1 MKVIY
6 SPQLMEEAAFRHLS
20 HLERSG
26 YRSEYDEYH
35 SLADPIYEL
44 PEDDRE
50 IAFEKVNKVFF
61 TERLKLGEH
70 VLSALEAVGLIPK
83 RKRTTRRAQLAA
95 FAADAD
101 EAPGELAAQLEESS
115 SSIHGVPG
123 MDDDSQETN
132 LDDQSDPLPDT
143 DLQIENNPEEDSQGS
158 KDTDSEDTDSED
170 TDSEDTDG
178 IVAYDMVRDFEERIN
193 EVHVK
198 RAINKVDEGSNVLN
212 RISGKPMIEMRV
224 LASRFCNPEEA
235 QELDAFLI
243 QEFMHAKDMVD
254 PEFDYEDAFIP
265 GNPSV
270 KNLITARFRLL
281 WNIYVDARLSRAG
294 IISTIPR
301 EARYREFDNF
311 YRKVPEGQRRGIFEG
326 IWRTERFTHEELLSM
341 ATDLESLMSK
351 YVDDADLPEEERDY
365 IHLQGSPCPLCK
377 FPTYNWV
384 DDPESICD
392 EMVIEAIQ
400 IDFPDWE
407 NKDGG
412 CDRCIEVYEL
422 RAGV

>member
-1 MKVIY
+1 MKVSY
-6 SPQLMEEAAFRHLS
+6 SAQLMEESVFRHLN

-26 YRSEYDEYH
+26 YRSDYDEFH

-50 IAFEKVNKVFF
+50 IAFEKVNRLFF
-61 TERLKLGEH
+61 LEKLKLGDH
-70 VLSALEAVGLIPK
+70 VLRALEAVGLIPK
-83 RKRTTRRAQLAA
+83 RKRTSKKSALLNVNQGAEIAEGSEETPVETAESELVEEEVKEEALEP
-95 FAADAD
+95 AD
-101 EAPGELAAQLEESS
+101 EG
-115 SSIHGVPG
+115 
-123 MDDDSQETN
+123 N
-132 LDDQSDPLPDT
+132 
-143 DLQIENNPEEDSQGS
+143 
-158 KDTDSEDTDSED
+158 SE
-170 TDSEDTDG
+170 
-178 IVAYDMVRDFEERIN
+178 IAYDLAREFEERIK
-193 EVHVK
+193 EVIVK

-212 RISGKPMIEMRV
+212 RISGNPIIEMRV
-224 LASRFCNPEEA
+224 LASRFSNPEEA
-235 QELDAFLI
+235 LDLDAFLI

-270 KNLITARFRLL
+270 KNLITSRFRLL
-281 WNIYVDARLSRAG
+281 WNMYVDSRLARMGVVSVL
-294 IISTIPR
+294 PK
-301 EARYREFDNF
+301 EARFREFDNF
-311 YRKVPEGQRRGIFEG
+311 YRKIPDKQRRGIFEG
-326 IWRTERFTHEELLSM
+326 IWITDKFTHEELLSM
-341 ATDLESLMSK
+341 ATDLDTLMSK
-351 YVDDADLPEEERDY
+351 YVDPGEISEEERDF

-407 NKDGG
+407 SKDGG

-422 RAGV
+422 RAGVG

>member
-50 IAFEKVNKVFF
+50 IAFEKVNKIFF
-61 TERLKLGEH
+61 IERLKLGDH
-70 VLSALEAVGLIPK
+70 VLRALEAVGLIPK
-83 RKRTTRRAQLAA
+83 RKRTTKRAQLAA
-95 FAADAD
+95 VALGAD
-101 EAPGELAAQLEESS
+101 ETSGELEESS
-115 SSIHGVPG
+115 SYIHGVPADG
-123 MDDDSQETN
+123 DSQEMS
-132 LDDQSDPLPDT
+132 SDEDLVSSTDT
-143 DLQIENNPEEDSQGS
+143 DLQVEDNPQEDNQ
-158 KDTDSEDTDSED
+158 
-170 TDSEDTDG
+170 DSEDTDG
-178 IVAYDMVRDFEERIN
+178 VVAYDIVRDFEERIN
-193 EVHVK
+193 QVHVK

-212 RISGKPMIEMRV
+212 RISGRPMIEMRV

-281 WNIYVDARLSRAG
+281 WNIYVDARLARAG
-294 IISTIPR
+294 IISTMPR

-311 YRKVPEGQRRGIFEG
+311 YRKIPEKQRRGIFDG
-326 IWRTERFTHEELLSM
+326 IWQTEKFTHEELLSM

-351 YVDDADLPEEERDY
+351 YVDDVDISEEERDY

>member
-26 YRSEYDEYH
+26 YRSDYDEYH

-50 IAFEKVNKVFF
+50 VAFEKVNRIFF
-61 TERLKLGEH
+61 IERLKLGDH
-70 VLSALEAVGLIPK
+70 VLRALEAVGLIPK
-83 RKRTTRRAQLAA
+83 RKRTTKRAQLAA
-95 FAADAD
+95 IALETD
-101 EAPGELAAQLEESS
+101 EASGEPEESS
-115 SSIHGVPG
+115 ASMHLPPVN
-123 MDDDSQETN
+123 DDSQETT
-132 LDDQSDPLPDT
+132 SDEDLVPPVDT
-143 DLQIENNPEEDSQGS
+143 DLQIEDNPQ
-158 KDTDSEDTDSED
+158 KDNPDSEE
-170 TDSEDTDG
+170 TDG
-178 IVAYDMVRDFEERIN
+178 VVSYDMVRDFEERIN

-281 WNIYVDARLSRAG
+281 WNLYVDARLARAG
-294 IISTIPR
+294 IISTMPR

-311 YRKVPEGQRRGIFEG
+311 YRKIPEKQRRGIFEG
-326 IWRTERFTHEELLSM
+326 IWATEKFTHEELLSM

-351 YVDDADLPEEERDY
+351 YIEDADISEEERDF

>member
-1 MKVIY
+1 MKVSY
-6 SPQLMEEAAFRHLS
+6 SAQLMEESVFRHLN

-26 YRSEYDEYH
+26 YRSDYDEFH

-50 IAFEKVNKVFF
+50 IAFEKVNRLFF
-61 TERLKLGEH
+61 LEKLKLGDH
-70 VLSALEAVGLIPK
+70 VLRALEAVGLIPK
-83 RKRTTRRAQLAA
+83 RKRTSRKSALLNVNQ
-95 FAADAD
+95 
-101 EAPGELAAQLEESS
+101 EAEPTEELEEIPVETAELELAEEEVEEEALESAGE
-115 SSIHGVPG
+115 
-123 MDDDSQETN
+123 
-132 LDDQSDPLPDT
+132 
-143 DLQIENNPEEDSQGS
+143 EN
-158 KDTDSEDTDSED
+158 SE
-170 TDSEDTDG
+170 
-178 IVAYDMVRDFEERIN
+178 IAYDLAREFEERIK
-193 EVHVK
+193 EVIVK

-212 RISGKPMIEMRV
+212 RVSGNPIIEMRV
-224 LASRFCNPEEA
+224 LASRFSNPEEA
-235 QELDAFLI
+235 LDLDAFLI

-270 KNLITARFRLL
+270 KNLITSRFRLL
-281 WNIYVDARLSRAG
+281 WNMYVDSRLARMGVVSVL
-294 IISTIPR
+294 PK
-301 EARYREFDNF
+301 EARFREFDNF
-311 YRKVPEGQRRGIFEG
+311 YRKIPDKQRRGIFEG
-326 IWRTERFTHEELLSM
+326 IWVTDKFTHEELLSM
-341 ATDLESLMSK
+341 ATDLDTLMSK
-351 YVDDADLPEEERDY
+351 YVDPGEISEDERDF

-407 NKDGG
+407 SKDGG

-422 RAGV
+422 RAGVG

>member
-26 YRSEYDEYH
+26 YRSDYDEYH

-50 IAFEKVNKVFF
+50 VAFEKVNRIFF
-61 TERLKLGEH
+61 IERLKLGDH
-70 VLSALEAVGLIPK
+70 VLRALEAVGLIPK
-83 RKRTTRRAQLAA
+83 RKRTTKRAQLAA
-95 FAADAD
+95 IALETD
-101 EAPGELAAQLEESS
+101 EASGEPEESS
-115 SSIHGVPG
+115 ASMHLPPVN
-123 MDDDSQETN
+123 DDSQETT
-132 LDDQSDPLPDT
+132 SDEDLVPPLDT
-143 DLQIENNPEEDSQGS
+143 DLQIEDNPQ
-158 KDTDSEDTDSED
+158 KDNPDSEE
-170 TDSEDTDG
+170 TDG
-178 IVAYDMVRDFEERIN
+178 VVSYDMVRDFEERIN

-281 WNIYVDARLSRAG
+281 WNLYVDARLARAG
-294 IISTIPR
+294 IISTMPR

-311 YRKVPEGQRRGIFEG
+311 YRKIPEKQRRGIFEG
-326 IWRTERFTHEELLSM
+326 IWATEKFTHEELLSM

-351 YVDDADLPEEERDY
+351 YIEDADISEEERDF

>member
-1 MKVIY
+1 MKINY
-6 SPQLMEEAAFRHLS
+6 SAQLMEESAFRHLN

-26 YRSEYDEYH
+26 YRADYDEFH

-50 IAFEKVNKVFF
+50 AAFEKVNRLFF
-61 TERLKLGEH
+61 LERLKLGDH
-70 VLSALEAVGLIPK
+70 VLRALEAVGLIPK
-83 RKRTTRRAQLAA
+83 RRRTVKKSALLQQNEEPENQESVQEEAQVEANGEEEQ
-95 FAADAD
+95 ADA
-101 EAPGELAAQLEESS
+101 EESQTAVAETDGEEEEE
-115 SSIHGVPG
+115 IE
-123 MDDDSQETN
+123 DDDEKENEISY
-132 LDDQSDPLPDT
+132 
-143 DLQIENNPEEDSQGS
+143 DLARE
-158 KDTDSEDTDSED
+158 
-170 TDSEDTDG
+170 
-178 IVAYDMVRDFEERIN
+178 FEERIK
-193 EVHVK
+193 EVTVK

-212 RISGKPMIEMRV
+212 RVSGNPLIEMRV
-224 LASRFCNPEEA
+224 LASRFSNPEEA

-243 QEFMHAKDMVD
+243 CEFMHAKDMVD

-281 WNIYVDARLSRAG
+281 WNMYVDSRLGRMGVVA
-294 IISTIPR
+294 TIPK
-301 EARYREFDNF
+301 EGRYREFDNF
-311 YRKVPEGQRRGIFEG
+311 YRKIPEKQRKGIFEG
-326 IWRTERFTHEELLSM
+326 LWKTEKLTHEELLSM
-341 ATDLESLMSK
+341 ATDLDTLMSK
-351 YVDDADLPEEERDY
+351 YVDPGEMTDEDKDY

-407 NKDGG
+407 SRDGA
-412 CDRCIEVYEL
+412 CDRCVEVYEL
-422 RAGV
+422 RAGVG

>member
-50 IAFEKVNKVFF
+50 IAFEKVNKIFF
-61 TERLKLGEH
+61 IERLKLGDH
-70 VLSALEAVGLIPK
+70 VLRSLEAVGLIPK
-83 RKRTTRRAQLAA
+83 RKRTTKRAQLAA
-95 FAADAD
+95 IALGAD
-101 EAPGELAAQLEESS
+101 ETPSELEESS
-115 SSIHGVPG
+115 SSIHGVPV
-123 MDDDSQETN
+123 DDASQETSSE
-132 LDDQSDPLPDT
+132 DDLVSPTDS
-143 DLQIENNPEEDSQGS
+143 DLQVEDNPQEDNQ
-158 KDTDSEDTDSED
+158 
-170 TDSEDTDG
+170 DSEDTDG
-178 IVAYDMVRDFEERIN
+178 VVSYDMVRDFEERIN

-281 WNIYVDARLSRAG
+281 WNLYVDARLARAG
-294 IISTIPR
+294 IVSTMPR

-311 YRKVPEGQRRGIFEG
+311 YRKVPEKQRRGIFEG
-326 IWRTERFTHEELLSM
+326 IWQTEKFTHEELLSM

-351 YVDDADLPEEERDY
+351 YVDDVDISEEERDY

>member
-1 MKVIY
+1 MKVSY
-6 SPQLMEEAAFRHLS
+6 SAQLMEESVFRHLN

-26 YRSEYDEYH
+26 YRSDYDEFH

-50 IAFEKVNKVFF
+50 IAFEKVNRLFF
-61 TERLKLGEH
+61 LEKLKLGDH
-70 VLSALEAVGLIPK
+70 VLRALEAVGLIPK
-83 RKRTTRRAQLAA
+83 RKRTSKKSALLSENPSRGLQGESVNQEEEVDEELEETPVETAELELAEEEIEGEEVKEESLES
-95 FAADAD
+95 AD
-101 EAPGELAAQLEESS
+101 EGNHE
-115 SSIHGVPG
+115 I
-123 MDDDSQETN
+123 
-132 LDDQSDPLPDT
+132 
-143 DLQIENNPEEDSQGS
+143 
-158 KDTDSEDTDSED
+158 
-170 TDSEDTDG
+170 
-178 IVAYDMVRDFEERIN
+178 AYDLAREFEERIK
-193 EVHVK
+193 EVIVK

-212 RISGKPMIEMRV
+212 RVSGNPIIEMRV
-224 LASRFCNPEEA
+224 LASRFSNPEEA
-235 QELDAFLI
+235 LDLDAFLI

-270 KNLITARFRLL
+270 KNLITSRFRLL
-281 WNIYVDARLSRAG
+281 WNMYVDSRLARMGVVSVL
-294 IISTIPR
+294 PK
-301 EARYREFDNF
+301 EARFREFDNF
-311 YRKVPEGQRRGIFEG
+311 YRKIPDKQRRGIFEG
-326 IWRTERFTHEELLSM
+326 IWVTDKFTHEELLSM
-341 ATDLESLMSK
+341 ATDLDTLMSK
-351 YVDDADLPEEERDY
+351 YVDPGEISEEERDF

-407 NKDGG
+407 SKDGG

-422 RAGV
+422 RAGVG

>member
-26 YRSEYDEYH
+26 YRSDYDEYH

-50 IAFEKVNKVFF
+50 VAFEKVNRIFF
-61 TERLKLGEH
+61 IERLKLGDH
-70 VLSALEAVGLIPK
+70 VLRALEAVGLIPK
-83 RKRTTRRAQLAA
+83 RKRTTKRAQLAA
-95 FAADAD
+95 IALETD
-101 EAPGELAAQLEESS
+101 EASGEPEESS
-115 SSIHGVPG
+115 ASMHLPPVN
-123 MDDDSQETN
+123 DDSQETT
-132 LDDQSDPLPDT
+132 SDEDLVPPVDT
-143 DLQIENNPEEDSQGS
+143 DLQIEDNPQ
-158 KDTDSEDTDSED
+158 KDNPDSEE
-170 TDSEDTDG
+170 TDG
-178 IVAYDMVRDFEERIN
+178 VVSYDMVRDFEERIN

-281 WNIYVDARLSRAG
+281 WNLYVDARLARAG
-294 IISTIPR
+294 IISTMPR

-311 YRKVPEGQRRGIFEG
+311 YRKIPEKQRRGIFEG
-326 IWRTERFTHEELLSM
+326 IWATEKFTHEELLSM

-351 YVDDADLPEEERDY
+351 YVEDADISEEERDF

>member
-26 YRSEYDEYH
+26 YRSDYDEYH

-50 IAFEKVNKVFF
+50 IAFEKVNRIFF
-61 TERLKLGEH
+61 IERLKLGDH
-70 VLSALEAVGLIPK
+70 VLRALEAVGLIPK
-83 RKRTTRRAQLAA
+83 RKRTTKRAQLAA
-95 FAADAD
+95 IALETD
-101 EAPGELAAQLEESS
+101 EASGEPEESS
-115 SSIHGVPG
+115 ASMHLPPVN
-123 MDDDSQETN
+123 DDSQETT
-132 LDDQSDPLPDT
+132 SDEDLVLPLDT
-143 DLQIENNPEEDSQGS
+143 DLQIEDNPQ
-158 KDTDSEDTDSED
+158 KDNPDSEE
-170 TDSEDTDG
+170 TDG
-178 IVAYDMVRDFEERIN
+178 VVSYDMVRDFEERIN

-281 WNIYVDARLSRAG
+281 WNLYVDARLARAG
-294 IISTIPR
+294 IISTMPR

-311 YRKVPEGQRRGIFEG
+311 YRKIPEKQRRGIFEG
-326 IWRTERFTHEELLSM
+326 IWVTEKFTHEELLSM

-351 YVDDADLPEEERDY
+351 YVEDADISEEERDF

>member
-1 MKVIY
+1 MKVNY
-6 SPQLMEEAAFRHLS
+6 SAQLMEESAFRHLN

-26 YRSEYDEYH
+26 YRADYDEFH

-50 IAFEKVNKVFF
+50 AAFEKVNRLFF
-61 TERLKLGEH
+61 LERLKLGDH
-70 VLSALEAVGLIPK
+70 VLRALEAVGLIPK
-83 RKRTTRRAQLAA
+83 RRRTARKSTLIQAA
-95 FAADAD
+95 
-101 EAPGELAAQLEESS
+101 E
-115 SSIHGVPG
+115 
-123 MDDDSQETN
+123 
-132 LDDQSDPLPDT
+132 
-143 DLQIENNPEEDSQGS
+143 PEEVENQEASEEETAETEAVVEQDQGETEVTEE
-158 KDTDSEDTDSED
+158 DETAVSEVEEEEEVSDEVT
-170 TDSEDTDG
+170 
-178 IVAYDMVRDFEERIN
+178 YDLAREFEERIKQ
-193 EVHVK
+193 VTVK

-212 RISGKPMIEMRV
+212 RVSGNPIIEMRV
-224 LASRFCNPEEA
+224 LASRFSNPEEA

-243 QEFMHAKDMVD
+243 HEFMHAKDMVD

-281 WNIYVDARLSRAG
+281 WNMYVDSRLARMGVVSVL
-294 IISTIPR
+294 PK

-311 YRKVPEGQRRGIFEG
+311 YRKIPEKQRKGIFEG
-326 IWRTERFTHEELLSM
+326 LWKTEKLTHEELLSM
-341 ATDLESLMSK
+341 ATDLDTLMSK
-351 YVDDADLPEEERDY
+351 YVDPGEMTDEDKDY

-407 NKDGG
+407 SKDGG

>member
-1 MKVIY
+1 MKINH
-6 SPQLMEEAAFRHLS
+6 SGQLMEESAFRHLN

-26 YRSEYDEYH
+26 FRADYDEFH

-50 IAFEKVNKVFF
+50 AAFEKVNRLFF
-61 TERLKLGEH
+61 LERLKLGDH
-70 VLSALEAVGLIPK
+70 VLRALEAVGLIPK
-83 RKRTTRRAQLAA
+83 RRRTVKKSALVQKNEPEEPENQEGAQEEALAEQVETNGEGEQG
-95 FAADAD
+95 
-101 EAPGELAAQLEESS
+101 EAEAEESQTA
-115 SSIHGVPG
+115 V
-123 MDDDSQETN
+123 E
-132 LDDQSDPLPDT
+132 
-143 DLQIENNPEEDSQGS
+143 
-158 KDTDSEDTDSED
+158 K
-170 TDSEDTDG
+170 TDG
-178 IVAYDMVRDFEERIN
+178 DKEIEGDDEKDNEIAYDLAREFEERIK
-193 EVHVK
+193 EVTVK

-212 RISGKPMIEMRV
+212 RVSGNPLIEMRV
-224 LASRFCNPEEA
+224 LASRFSNPEEA

-243 QEFMHAKDMVD
+243 HEFMHAKDMVD

-281 WNIYVDARLSRAG
+281 WNMYVDSRLARMGVVSVQ
-294 IISTIPR
+294 PK

-311 YRKVPEGQRRGIFEG
+311 YRKIPEKQRKGIFEG
-326 IWRTERFTHEELLSM
+326 LWKTEKLTHEELLSM
-341 ATDLESLMSK
+341 ATDLDTLMSK
-351 YVDDADLPEEERDY
+351 YVDPGEMTDEDKDY

-407 NKDGG
+407 SRDGA
-412 CDRCIEVYEL
+412 CDRCVEVYEL
-422 RAGV
+422 RAGVG

>member
-1 MKVIY
+1 MKINY
-6 SPQLMEEAAFRHLS
+6 SAQLMEESAFRHLN

-26 YRSEYDEYH
+26 YRADYDEFH

-50 IAFEKVNKVFF
+50 AAFEKVNRLFF
-61 TERLKLGEH
+61 LERLKLGDH
-70 VLSALEAVGLIPK
+70 VLRALEAVGLIPK
-83 RKRTTRRAQLAA
+83 RRRTVKKSIL
-95 FAADAD
+95 
-101 EAPGELAAQLEESS
+101 ELAPKTESEELENQEGVQEEALAEQVEANGEGEQAEAEESQTAVAE
-115 SSIHGVPG
+115 IDGDDEIE
-123 MDDDSQETN
+123 DDDEKNNEISY
-132 LDDQSDPLPDT
+132 
-143 DLQIENNPEEDSQGS
+143 DLARE
-158 KDTDSEDTDSED
+158 
-170 TDSEDTDG
+170 
-178 IVAYDMVRDFEERIN
+178 FEERIK
-193 EVHVK
+193 EVTVK

-212 RISGKPMIEMRV
+212 RVSGNPLIEMRV
-224 LASRFCNPEEA
+224 LASRFSNPEEA

-243 QEFMHAKDMVD
+243 HEFMHAKDMVD

-281 WNIYVDARLSRAG
+281 WNMYVDSRLARMGVVSVL
-294 IISTIPR
+294 PK

-311 YRKVPEGQRRGIFEG
+311 YRKIPEKQRKGIFEG
-326 IWRTERFTHEELLSM
+326 LWKTEKLTHEELLSM
-341 ATDLESLMSK
+341 ATDLDTLMSK
-351 YVDDADLPEEERDY
+351 YVDPGEMTDEDKDY

-407 NKDGG
+407 SRDGA
-412 CDRCIEVYEL
+412 CDRCVEVYEL
-422 RAGV
+422 RAGVG

>member
-1 MKVIY
+1 MKVSY
-6 SPQLMEEAAFRHLS
+6 SPQLMEEAVFRHLN

-26 YRSEYDEYH
+26 YRAGYDEYH

-50 IAFEKVNKVFF
+50 IAFAKVNKIFF
-61 TERLKLGEH
+61 IERLKLGEH
-70 VLSALEAVGLIPK
+70 VLRALEAVGLIPK
-83 RKRTTRRAQLAA
+83 RKRVSRKAQLAA
-95 FAADAD
+95 AAMESDGYAGKSEQCDSDTGSDETSLEDQPPLPTDTDQQEENPTTDESSEDAD
-101 EAPGELAAQLEESS
+101 GVISYDLARE
-115 SSIHGVPG
+115 
-123 MDDDSQETN
+123 
-132 LDDQSDPLPDT
+132 
-143 DLQIENNPEEDSQGS
+143 
-158 KDTDSEDTDSED
+158 
-170 TDSEDTDG
+170 
-178 IVAYDMVRDFEERIN
+178 FEERIN
-193 EVHVK
+193 EVTVK

-212 RISGKPMIEMRV
+212 RISGRPVIEMRV

-281 WNIYVDARLSRAG
+281 WNMYVDSRLGRAG
-294 IISTIPR
+294 IISTMPK

-311 YRKVPEGQRRGIFEG
+311 YRKIPEKQRRGIFEG
-326 IWRTERFTHEELLSM
+326 IWRTDTFTHEELLSM

-351 YVDDADLPEEERDY
+351 YVDDVDMSEEERDY

-407 NKDGG
+407 SKDGG

>member
-1 MKVIY
+1 MKVSY
-6 SPQLMEEAAFRHLS
+6 SAQLMEESVFRHLN

-26 YRSEYDEYH
+26 YRSDYDEFH

-50 IAFEKVNKVFF
+50 IAFEKVNRLFF
-61 TERLKLGEH
+61 LEKLKLGDH
-70 VLSALEAVGLIPK
+70 VLRALEAVGLIPK
-83 RKRTTRRAQLAA
+83 RKRTSRKSALLNVNPSRGLQGESVDQEAEIAEGLEETPVETAELELAEEEVEGEEVEEEA
-95 FAADAD
+95 LESAD
-101 EAPGELAAQLEESS
+101 EGNHE
-115 SSIHGVPG
+115 I
-123 MDDDSQETN
+123 
-132 LDDQSDPLPDT
+132 
-143 DLQIENNPEEDSQGS
+143 
-158 KDTDSEDTDSED
+158 
-170 TDSEDTDG
+170 
-178 IVAYDMVRDFEERIN
+178 AYDLAREFEERIK
-193 EVHVK
+193 EVIVK

-212 RISGKPMIEMRV
+212 RVSGNPIIEMRV
-224 LASRFCNPEEA
+224 LASRFSNPEEA
-235 QELDAFLI
+235 LDLDAFLI

-270 KNLITARFRLL
+270 KNLITSRFRLL
-281 WNIYVDARLSRAG
+281 WNMYVDSRLARIGVVSVL
-294 IISTIPR
+294 PK
-301 EARYREFDNF
+301 EARFREFDNF
-311 YRKVPEGQRRGIFEG
+311 YRKVPDKQRRGIFEG
-326 IWRTERFTHEELLSM
+326 IWVTDKFTHEELLSM
-341 ATDLESLMSK
+341 ATDLDTLMSK
-351 YVDDADLPEEERDY
+351 YVDPGEISEEERDF

-407 NKDGG
+407 SKDGG

-422 RAGV
+422 RAGVG

>member
-1 MKVIY
+1 MKINY
-6 SPQLMEEAAFRHLS
+6 SAQLMEESAFRHLN

-26 YRSEYDEYH
+26 YRADYDEFH

-50 IAFEKVNKVFF
+50 AAFEKVNRLFF
-61 TERLKLGEH
+61 LERLKLGDH
-70 VLSALEAVGLIPK
+70 VLRALEAVGLIPK
-83 RKRTTRRAQLAA
+83 RRRTVKKSALLQQNEEPENQESVQEEAQVEANGEEEQ
-95 FAADAD
+95 ADA
-101 EAPGELAAQLEESS
+101 EESQTAVAETDGEEEEE
-115 SSIHGVPG
+115 IE
-123 MDDDSQETN
+123 DDDEKENDISY
-132 LDDQSDPLPDT
+132 
-143 DLQIENNPEEDSQGS
+143 DLARE
-158 KDTDSEDTDSED
+158 
-170 TDSEDTDG
+170 
-178 IVAYDMVRDFEERIN
+178 FEERIK
-193 EVHVK
+193 EVTVK

-212 RISGKPMIEMRV
+212 RVSGNPLIEMRV
-224 LASRFCNPEEA
+224 LASRFSNPEEA

-243 QEFMHAKDMVD
+243 CEFMHAKDMVD

-281 WNIYVDARLSRAG
+281 WNMYVDSRLGRMGVVSVL
-294 IISTIPR
+294 PK

-311 YRKVPEGQRRGIFEG
+311 YRKIPEKQRKGIFEG
-326 IWRTERFTHEELLSM
+326 LWKTEKLTHEELLSM
-341 ATDLESLMSK
+341 ATDLDTLMSK
-351 YVDDADLPEEERDY
+351 YVDPGEMTDEDKDY

-407 NKDGG
+407 SRDGA
-412 CDRCIEVYEL
+412 CDRCVEVYEL
-422 RAGV
+422 RAGVG

>member
-1 MKVIY
+1 MKVSY
-6 SPQLMEEAAFRHLS
+6 SAQLMEESVFRHLN

-26 YRSEYDEYH
+26 YRSDYDEFH

-50 IAFEKVNKVFF
+50 IAFEKVNRLFF
-61 TERLKLGEH
+61 MEKLKLGDH
-70 VLSALEAVGLIPK
+70 VLRALEAVGLIPK
-83 RKRTTRRAQLAA
+83 RKRTSKKSALLKENQALKSDAD
-95 FAADAD
+95 FAEADAAILPGEFTEETESD
-101 EAPGELAAQLEESS
+101 DVEPIEEEVLAVVEEEAPPEDNDEVSYDLARE
-115 SSIHGVPG
+115 
-123 MDDDSQETN
+123 
-132 LDDQSDPLPDT
+132 
-143 DLQIENNPEEDSQGS
+143 
-158 KDTDSEDTDSED
+158 
-170 TDSEDTDG
+170 
-178 IVAYDMVRDFEERIN
+178 FEERIK
-193 EVHVK
+193 EVIVK

-212 RISGKPMIEMRV
+212 RVSGNPIIEMRV
-224 LASRFCNPEEA
+224 LASRFSNPEEA
-235 QELDAFLI
+235 LDLDAFLI

-270 KNLITARFRLL
+270 KNLITSRFRLL
-281 WNIYVDARLSRAG
+281 WNMYVDARLGRIGVVSAL
-294 IISTIPR
+294 PK
-301 EARYREFDNF
+301 EARFREFDNF
-311 YRKVPEGQRRGIFEG
+311 YRKIPDKQRRGIFEG
-326 IWRTERFTHEELLSM
+326 IWTTDKFTHEELLSM
-341 ATDLESLMSK
+341 ATDLDTLMSK
-351 YVDDADLPEEERDY
+351 YVDPGEISEEERDF

-407 NKDGG
+407 SKDGG

-422 RAGV
+422 RAGVG

>member
-50 IAFEKVNKVFF
+50 IAFEKVNKIFF
-61 TERLKLGEH
+61 IERLKLGDH
-70 VLSALEAVGLIPK
+70 VLRALEAVGLIPK
-83 RKRTTRRAQLAA
+83 RKRITKRAQLAA
-95 FAADAD
+95 VALGADKT
-101 EAPGELAAQLEESS
+101 PSELEESLEESS
-115 SSIHGVPG
+115 SSIHGVPV
-123 MDDDSQETN
+123 DDDSQETS
-132 LDDQSDPLPDT
+132 SDEDLVSSTDT
-143 DLQIENNPEEDSQGS
+143 DLQVEDNPQEDNQ
-158 KDTDSEDTDSED
+158 
-170 TDSEDTDG
+170 DSEDTDG
-178 IVAYDMVRDFEERIN
+178 VVSYDMVRDFEERIN

-212 RISGKPMIEMRV
+212 RISGRPMIEMRV

-281 WNIYVDARLSRAG
+281 WNCYVDARLARSG
-294 IISTIPR
+294 IISTMPR

-311 YRKVPEGQRRGIFEG
+311 YRKVPEKQRRGIFEG
-326 IWRTERFTHEELLSM
+326 IWQTEKFTHEELLSM

-351 YVDDADLPEEERDY
+351 YVDDVDITEEERDY

>member
-1 MKVIY
+1 MKVSY
-6 SPQLMEEAAFRHLS
+6 SPQLMEESVFRHLN

-26 YRSEYDEYH
+26 YRSDYDEFH

-50 IAFEKVNKVFF
+50 VAFEKVNRLFF
-61 TERLKLGEH
+61 LEKLKLGDH
-70 VLSALEAVGLIPK
+70 VLRALEAVGLIPK
-83 RKRTTRRAQLAA
+83 RKRTSRKSALLKAN
-95 FAADAD
+95 
-101 EAPGELAAQLEESS
+101 EELGSSEQLEKESTETAEEDQTES
-115 SSIHGVPG
+115 EVVAV
-123 MDDDSQETN
+123 MEDDSSAEE
-132 LDDQSDPLPDT
+132 SPDP
-143 DLQIENNPEEDSQGS
+143 QENNDE
-158 KDTDSEDTDSED
+158 
-170 TDSEDTDG
+170 
-178 IVAYDMVRDFEERIN
+178 IAYDLAREFEERIK
-193 EVHVK
+193 EVVVK

-212 RISGKPMIEMRV
+212 RVSGNPIIEMRV
-224 LASRFCNPEEA
+224 LASRFSNPEEA
-235 QELDAFLI
+235 MDLDAFLI

-270 KNLITARFRLL
+270 KNLITSRFRLL
-281 WNIYVDARLSRAG
+281 WNMYVDARLARIGVVSVL
-294 IISTIPR
+294 PK
-301 EARYREFDNF
+301 EARFREFDNF
-311 YRKVPEGQRRGIFEG
+311 YRKIPDKQRRGIFEG
-326 IWRTERFTHEELLSM
+326 IWVTEKFTHEELLSM
-341 ATDLESLMSK
+341 ATDLDTLMSK
-351 YVDDADLPEEERDY
+351 YVDPGEISEEERDF

-407 NKDGG
+407 SKDGG

-422 RAGV
+422 RAGVG

>member
-1 MKVIY
+1 
-6 SPQLMEEAAFRHLS
+6 MEESVFRHLN

-26 YRSEYDEYH
+26 YRADYDEFH

-50 IAFEKVNKVFF
+50 IAFEKVNRLFF
-61 TERLKLGEH
+61 LEKLKLGDH
-70 VLSALEAVGLIPK
+70 VLRALEAVGLIPK
-83 RKRTTRRAQLAA
+83 RKRTSKKSALLQENKDEQPEELQEPVETDEVEELESDTEVAA
-95 FAADAD
+95 TEEDAL
-101 EAPGELAAQLEESS
+101 EASEEDALE
-115 SSIHGVPG
+115 P
-123 MDDDSQETN
+123 
-132 LDDQSDPLPDT
+132 
-143 DLQIENNPEEDSQGS
+143 PEED
-158 KDTDSEDTDSED
+158 
-170 TDSEDTDG
+170 DG
-178 IVAYDMVRDFEERIN
+178 QISYDLAREFEERIR
-193 EVHVK
+193 EVTIK

-212 RISGKPMIEMRV
+212 RVSGNPIIEMRV
-224 LASRFCNPEEA
+224 LASRFSNPEEA
-235 QELDAFLI
+235 LDLDAFLI

-270 KNLITARFRLL
+270 KNLITSRFRLL
-281 WNIYVDARLSRAG
+281 WNMYVDARLARIGVVSV
-294 IISTIPR
+294 IPKEGR
-301 EARYREFDNF
+301 FREFDNF
-311 YRKVPEGQRRGIFEG
+311 YRKIPDKQRRGIFEG
-326 IWRTERFTHEELLSM
+326 IWMTDKFTHEELLSM
-341 ATDLESLMSK
+341 ATDLDTLMSK
-351 YVDDADLPEEERDY
+351 YVDPGEITEEERDF

-407 NKDGG
+407 SKDGG

-422 RAGV
+422 RAGVG

>member
-26 YRSEYDEYH
+26 YRSDYDEYH

-50 IAFEKVNKVFF
+50 VAFEKVNRIFF
-61 TERLKLGEH
+61 IERLKLGDH
-70 VLSALEAVGLIPK
+70 VLRALEAVGLIPK
-83 RKRTTRRAQLAA
+83 RKRTTKRAQLAA
-95 FAADAD
+95 ISLETD
-101 EAPGELAAQLEESS
+101 EASGEPEESS
-115 SSIHGVPG
+115 ASMHLPPVN
-123 MDDDSQETN
+123 DDSQETT
-132 LDDQSDPLPDT
+132 SDEDLVPPVDT
-143 DLQIENNPEEDSQGS
+143 DLQIEDNPQ
-158 KDTDSEDTDSED
+158 KDNPDSEE
-170 TDSEDTDG
+170 TDG
-178 IVAYDMVRDFEERIN
+178 VVSYDMVRDFEERIN

-281 WNIYVDARLSRAG
+281 WNLYVDARLARAG
-294 IISTIPR
+294 IISTMPR

-311 YRKVPEGQRRGIFEG
+311 YRKIPEKQRRGIFEG
-326 IWRTERFTHEELLSM
+326 IWVTEKFTHEELLSM
-341 ATDLESLMSK
+341 ATDLESLMTK
-351 YVDDADLPEEERDY
+351 YVEDADISEEERDF